1 MKRINPINTFCII
14 FAIMLLI
21 IQIYTHL
28 SVLDFD
34 NYFISKCSIIKMLLS
49 VIIETAII
57 VTPCLFLQRFFKQ
70 YIIFSI
76 IILLIIAITN
86 VLYSRVFHFYFPI
99 TMANEIQNLNGLS
112 NSIFSLITTFDLLLL
127 IVIPSLHVKLSSFM
141 PSFTFTVTVTTS
153 LS

>member
-1 MKRINPINTFCII
+1 MKRINPIDTFCII

-70 YIIFSI
+70 YIIFSTKI
-76 IILLIIAITN
+76 N
-86 VLYSRVFHFYFPI
+86 LYFYN
-99 TMANEIQNLNGLS
+99 TMMEEIRDALDAGDFAGYKKQ
-112 NSIFSLITTFDLLLL
+112 
-127 IVIPSLHVKLSSFM
+127 KLENM
-141 PSFTFTVTVTTS
+141 ATP
-153 LS
+153 L

>member
-86 VLYSRVFHFYFPI
+86 VLYSRVFHCYFPI

-112 NSIFSLITTFDLLLL
+112 NSIFSLITTFDLLF
-127 IVIPSLHVKLSSFM
+127 V
-141 PSFTFTVTVTTS
+141 
-153 LS
+153 